1 VVGPFVSA
9 TSSAPDFRA
18 ARASGA
24 ERVPVIHAVTND
36 EIVLRAD
43 FLERARHVMQAGGAR
58 VAVHVRAPRLGAREL
73 YHFACS
79 IVQLQSE
86 TGAWAIV
93 NDRADV
99 ALASGARGVQ
109 LTSRSMA
116 VADVVAFASDLCVG
130 ASVHS
135 MQDAQSSREGGAR
148 WLVAGH
154 ATADSTAGEIDRG
167 TGFIERLTADSAVP
181 VIAIGGVRPENVS
194 RLVAAGAY
202 GVAVIR
208 GVWNANDAG
217 AAVIE
222 YLSAHGTPGGR

>member
-9 TSSAPDFRA
+9 TSSEPEF
-18 ARASGA
+18 RASGA

-43 FLERARHVMQAGGAR
+43 FLERARQVMQAGGAR
-58 VAVHVRAPRLGAREL
+58 VAVHVRAPRLGGREL
-73 YHFACS
+73 YHLACS

-86 TGAWAIV
+86 TGAWAVV

-116 VADVVAFASDLCVG
+116 VADVVAFAPELWVG

-135 MQDAQSSREGGAR
+135 SQDAQSAREGGAR

-154 ATADSTAGEIDRG
+154 ATGGTMAGEVDRG
-167 TGFIERLTADSAVP
+167 TGFIERLTADPAVP
-181 VIAIGGVRPENVS
+181 VIAIGGVRPENVP
-194 RLVAAGAY
+194 RLVAAGAH

>member
-1 VVGPFVSA
+1 MVGPFVSV
-9 TSSAPDFRA
+9 TSSEPDLLALRA
-18 ARASGA
+18 AGS
-24 ERVPVIHAVTND
+24 EHVPVIHAVTND

-43 FLERARHVMQAGGAR
+43 FLERARDVMRAGGAR
-58 VAVHVRAPRLGAREL
+58 VAVHVRAPRLGGREL
-73 YHFACS
+73 YHLACS

-86 TGAWAIV
+86 TGAWAVV

-116 VADVVAFASDLCVG
+116 VADVVAFAPDLWVG

-135 MQDAQSSREGGAR
+135 APDAQSAKAGGAR
-148 WLVAGH
+148 WIVAGH
-154 ATADSTAGEIDRG
+154 ATGERSAGEVDRG
-167 TGFIERLTADSAVP
+167 TGFIERLATDAAMP

>member
-1 VVGPFVSA
+1 VV
-9 TSSAPDFRA
+9 
-18 ARASGA
+18 
-24 ERVPVIHAVTND
+24 HAVTND

-43 FLERARHVMQAGGAR
+43 FLDRARSVMQAGGAR
-58 VAVHVRAPRLGAREL
+58 VAVHVRAPRLGGRDLYVLAAAIAR
-73 YHFACS
+73 
-79 IVQLQSE
+79 LQDE
-86 TGAWAIV
+86 TGAWAVV

-109 LTSRSMA
+109 LTSRSLA
-116 VADVVAFASDLCVG
+116 ASDVVAFAPDLWVG

-135 MQDAQSSREGGAR
+135 PQDAQAATAGGAR
-148 WLVAGH
+148 WIVAGH
-154 ATADSTAGEIDRG
+154 ATMDSSPGETDRG
-167 TGFIERLTADSAVP
+167 TAFIKRLAADPTAP
-181 VIAIGGVRPENVS
+181 IIAIGGVQPGDVS
-194 RLVAAGAY
+194 RLIAAGAY

>member
-9 TSSAPDFRA
+9 TSSEPELGASRA
-18 ARASGA
+18 AGA
-24 ERVPVIHAVTND
+24 ERVPVVHAVTND

-43 FLERARHVMQAGGAR
+43 FLERAQNVMQAGGAR
-58 VAVHVRAPRLGAREL
+58 VAVHVRAPRLGGRDL
-73 YHFACS
+73 YRLAS
-79 IVQLQSE
+79 AIAQLQHV
-86 TGAWAIV
+86 TGAWAVV

-99 ALASGARGVQ
+99 ALASGARAVQ

-116 VADVVAFASDLCVG
+116 AADVVAFAPDLWVG

-135 MQDAQSSREGGAR
+135 SQDAQSAKVGGAR
-148 WLVAGH
+148 WIVVGH
-154 ATADSTAGEIDRG
+154 ATGDSTAGQVDRG
-167 TGFIERLTADSAVP
+167 AGFIERLAADPAMP
-181 VIAIGGVRPENVS
+181 VIAIGGVRPEDVP

>member
-1 VVGPFVSA
+1 MAGPFTSV
-9 TSSAPDFRA
+9 TSSEPDLRASRA
-18 ARASGA
+18 AGA
-24 ERVPVIHAVTND
+24 EPVPIVHAVTND

-58 VAVHVRAPRLGAREL
+58 VAVHVRAPRLGGRQL
-73 YHFACS
+73 YHLACS

-86 TGAWAIV
+86 TGAWAVV

-109 LTSRSMA
+109 LTSRSIA
-116 VADVVAFASDLCVG
+116 AADVVAFAPDLWVG

-135 MQDAQSSREGGAR
+135 SQDAQSAKEGGAR
-148 WLVAGH
+148 WIVVGH
-154 ATADSTAGEIDRG
+154 ATGHSTASDVDRG
-167 TGFIERLTADSAVP
+167 PGFIGRLAGDPAMP
-181 VIAIGGVRPENVS
+181 VIAIGGVRPENVA

>member
-1 VVGPFVSA
+1 VAGPSA
-9 TSSAPDFRA
+9 SVTSSEPDAHATRA
-18 ARASGA
+18 ADE
-24 ERVPVIHAVTND
+24 ERVPVVHAVTND

-43 FLERARHVMQAGGAR
+43 FLERARQVMQAGGAR
-58 VAVHVRAPRLGAREL
+58 VAVHVRAPRLGGRDL
-73 YHFACS
+73 YNLACG
-79 IVQLQSE
+79 IAQLQNE
-86 TGAWAIV
+86 TGAWAVV

-109 LTSRSMA
+109 LTSRSISAADA
-116 VADVVAFASDLCVG
+116 VQFAPDLWVG

-135 MQDAQSSREGGAR
+135 PQDARSAEEGGAR
-148 WLVAGH
+148 WIVAGR
-154 ATADSTAGEIDRG
+154 ATEDGATGEANRG
-167 TGFIERLTADSAVP
+167 TTFIERLAADRAVP
-181 VIAIGGVRPENVS
+181 IIAIGGVRPEHVP

-222 YLSAHGTPGGR
+222 YLSAHDTPGGR

>member
-1 VVGPFVSA
+1 
-9 TSSAPDFRA
+9 
-18 ARASGA
+18 
-24 ERVPVIHAVTND
+24 
-36 EIVLRAD
+36 
-43 FLERARHVMQAGGAR
+43 
-58 VAVHVRAPRLGAREL
+58 
-73 YHFACS
+73 
-79 IVQLQSE
+79 
-86 TGAWAIV
+86 
-93 NDRADV
+93 
-99 ALASGARGVQ
+99 

-116 VADVVAFASDLCVG
+116 AADVVAFAPDLWVG

-135 MQDAQSSREGGAR
+135 SQDAQSAKEGGAR
-148 WLVAGH
+148 WIVVGH
-154 ATADSTAGEIDRG
+154 ATADSTASDVDRG
-167 TGFIERLTADSAVP
+167 TGFIGRLAGDPAMP